1 MIERFILI
9 AMVGACVGEAPSDT
23 AGDDTAGDEAADDS
37 GDDDDGM
44 QSCSTARTYAGF
56 DGAPLEAGRAVL
68 VAGSD
73 RLRTKPYAALAEE
86 YDRALGLDGT
96 TTREY
101 AATFGQAPDRWF
113 TEPLPSASTLYASFA
128 LAYRACTQHTGGT
141 AGYDQAPTPS
151 SADAICRARA
161 KAAWGRDATDVEAA
175 ACVDFAVATTTA
187 TDPPAKRWAYTC
199 AAVLTAADFL
209 TY

>member
-1 MIERFILI
+1 MIERFILV
-9 AMVGACVGEAPSDT
+9 AMLGACVGEPPPDVDGDDAVDDGEP
-23 AGDDTAGDEAADDS
+23 GDDTGDEVDE
-37 GDDDDGM
+37 
-44 QSCSTARTYAGF
+44 SCLPARSYAGF
-56 DGAPLEAGRAVL
+56 DGAPLEANRAVM

-73 RLRTKPYAALAEE
+73 RLRTKPYAALASE
-86 YDRALGLDGT
+86 YDRALGLTGT
-96 TTREY
+96 GTREY

-128 LAYRACTQHTGGT
+128 IAYRACTQLVGSTTG
-141 AGYDQAPTPS
+141 YEQAPTPS
-151 SADAICRARA
+151 SADVICRERARV
-161 KAAWGRDATDVEAA
+161 AWGRDATDVEAA
-175 ACVDFAVATTTA
+175 ACVDFAVAKTLA